1 MKMMKNIT
9 KILAVL
15 GLLILT
21 SCDFFLQKPD
31 TTGTVD
37 RDAVFGSK
45 KNAEA
50 ALMSCYSSALVHG
63 LPGGLGYGHGTLGAI
78 SGEINRGA
86 SWHGTYVISQQ
97 GLSGNGVGS
106 DIPSGSTSA
115 GAENFSKNWAVIRQ
129 CFIVKENIDMV
140 PEAEMTQAQKD
151 VIKAE
156 VTALIA
162 YRYMGM
168 FYRYGGVP
176 RVEKS
181 FEASD
186 DLTAGRETLENTLQ
200 YIIDL
205 CDEAYAVLPAKWD
218 AANTGR
224 MTQGAVLAIKARALM
239 YAARPLFNSATPY
252 LDNGELNNLI
262 CFGSEDKERWNEA
275 IKANEAVLEW
285 AAANGV
291 KLINT
296 GGSAGKA
303 NANAFADYAKAT
315 STPGNAEVILAFKNN
330 STDQNYNNNIFKY
343 YNYSPYWS
351 FERFD
356 TGESGLLSNHI
367 KRYYKNDGTE
377 MSWPNYDTDKTPRQG
392 AEWIE
397 NVANIEPRALADI
410 KFAGH
415 DAANN
420 AGDTKWSSLG
430 WGRGGFD
437 GKIGM
442 GDVFPNS
449 VGGSD
454 KGQLSGEMVKFYYKA
469 GSRTWFEFPIFRL
482 AETYLNLAEAY
493 NEYGNTTKALEN
505 LNFIHNRAGLPS
517 ITETDQAKL
526 REIIQ
531 REKFIEMFAE
541 NHKYFDVKHW
551 KRADIADGL
560 MAGSMRAFTFN
571 IKAGATW
578 PYDKSTIDTWW
589 ETEYYVAFW
598 SPVMYLEPFPQVEVN
613 KGTITQNP
621 GY

>member
-1 MKMMKNIT
+1 MKNIT
-9 KILAVL
+9 KILAVI
-15 GLLILT
+15 GLLALT

-31 TTGTVD
+31 TTGNVD
-37 RDAVFGSK
+37 RDAVFSSK

-50 ALMSCYSSALVHG
+50 ALMSCYSNALVHG
-63 LPGGLGYGHGTLGAI
+63 LPGGLGYTHGTLGAI

-86 SWHGTYVISQQ
+86 SWHGTYFIAQQ
-97 GLSGNGVGS
+97 GLNVNGAGS
-106 DIPSGSTSA
+106 DATDSANGSSA
-115 GAENFSKNWAVIRQ
+115 GSENWAKNWSVIRQ
-129 CFIVKENIDMV
+129 CFIVKENIDKVADMS
-140 PEAEMTQAQKD
+140 QDDKD

-176 RVEKS
+176 VVTRS

-186 DLTAGRETLENTLQ
+186 DLSAGRVSLEETLQ
-200 YIIDL
+200 YILDL
-205 CDEAYAVLPAKWD
+205 CHEAHAGLPAKWD

-224 MTQGAVLAIKARALM
+224 MTQGVVLAIKARALM
-239 YAARPLFNSATPY
+239 YAARPLFNRATPY
-252 LDNGELNNLI
+252 LDNGENNNLI
-262 CFGSEDKERWNEA
+262 CFGNADKERWNDA
-275 IKANEAVLEW
+275 IEANEAVLTW

-291 KLINT
+291 SLINT
-296 GGSAGKA
+296 GD
-303 NANAFADYAKAT
+303 AFKDYATAT
-315 STPGNAEVILAFKNN
+315 STPGNKEVILAFKNN
-330 STDQNYNNNIFKY
+330 STVQDYSATIFLYNNC
-343 YNYSPYWS
+343 SAYWPS
-351 FERFD
+351 KSRFD
-356 TGESGLLSNHI
+356 NGESGVLSNHI
-367 KRYYKNDGTE
+367 KYYYKKDGSE
-377 MSWPNYDTDKTPRQG
+377 MKWPVYGNQTPRSG

-397 NVANIEPRALADI
+397 NVADLEPRALADI

-415 DAANN
+415 DAMNN
-420 AGDTKWSSLG
+420 PGDTKWTSLG
-430 WGRGGFD
+430 WGRNGYD

-442 GDVFPNS
+442 GDAFPNS

-454 KGQLSGEMVKFYYKA
+454 KGQLSGERTKFYYKA
-469 GSRTWFEFPIFRL
+469 GSRTWFEFPLFRL

-493 NEYGNTTKALEN
+493 NEYGNSGKALEN
-505 LNFIHNRAGLPS
+505 LNKVHQRAGLPAV
-517 ITETDQAKL
+517 TETNQSKL

-531 REKFIEMFAE
+531 REKFIEFFGE

-551 KRADIADGL
+551 MREDIGDGICG
-560 MAGSMRAFTFN
+560 GSMRAFTFN

-589 ETEYYVAFW
+589 ETEYYQAFW
-598 SPVMYLEPFPQVEVN
+598 SPAMYLEPFPQSEVN

>member
-1 MKMMKNIT
+1 MNKMKNIT
-9 KILAVL
+9 KILAVI
-15 GLLILT
+15 GLLALT

-31 TTGTVD
+31 TTGNVD
-37 RDAVFGSK
+37 RDAVFSSK

-50 ALMSCYSSALVHG
+50 ALMSCYSNALVHG
-63 LPGGLGYGHGTLGAI
+63 LPGGLGYTHGTLGAI

-86 SWHGTYVISQQ
+86 SWHGTYFIAQQ
-97 GLSGNGVGS
+97 GLNVNGAGS
-106 DIPSGSTSA
+106 DATDSANGSSA
-115 GAENFSKNWAVIRQ
+115 GSENWAKNWSVIRQ
-129 CFIVKENIDMV
+129 CFIVKENIDKV
-140 PEAEMTQAQKD
+140 VDLSQDEKD

-176 RVEKS
+176 VVTRS

-186 DLTAGRETLENTLQ
+186 DLTAGRVSLEETLQ
-200 YIIDL
+200 YILDL
-205 CDEAYAVLPAKWD
+205 CDEAHAGLPAKWD

-224 MTQGAVLAIKARALM
+224 MTQGVVLAIKARALM
-239 YAARPLFNSATPY
+239 YAARPLFNRATPY
-252 LDNGELNNLI
+252 LDFGENNNLI
-262 CFGSEDKERWNEA
+262 CFGNADKERWKDA
-275 IKANEAVLEW
+275 IDANEAVLTW

-291 KLINT
+291 SLINT
-296 GGSAGKA
+296 GD
-303 NANAFADYAKAT
+303 AFKDYATAT
-315 STPGNAEVILAFKNN
+315 STPGNKEVILAFKNN
-330 STDQNYNNNIFKY
+330 STSQDYSTYVFLYNNC
-343 YNYSPYWS
+343 SAYWTWN
-351 FERFD
+351 RFD
-356 TGESGLLSNHI
+356 NGESGVLSNHI
-367 KRYYKNDGTE
+367 KYYYKKDGSE
-377 MSWPNYDTDKTPRQG
+377 MKWPVYGNQTPRSG

-397 NVANIEPRALADI
+397 NVADLEPRALADI

-415 DAANN
+415 DAMNN
-420 AGDTKWSSLG
+420 TGDTKWTSLG
-430 WGRGGFD
+430 WGRNGYD

-442 GDVFPNS
+442 GDAFPNS

-454 KGQLSGEMVKFYYKA
+454 KGQLSGERTKFYYKA
-469 GSRTWFEFPIFRL
+469 GSRTWFEFPLFRL

-493 NEYGNTTKALEN
+493 NEYGNSGKALEN
-505 LNFIHNRAGLPS
+505 LNKVHQRAGLPAV
-517 ITETDQAKL
+517 TETNQSKL

-531 REKFIEMFAE
+531 REKFIEFFGE

-551 KRADIADGL
+551 MREDIGDGICG
-560 MAGSMRAFTFN
+560 GSMRAFTFN

-589 ETEYYVAFW
+589 ETEYYQAFW
-598 SPVMYLEPFPQVEVN
+598 SPAMYLEPFPQSEVN